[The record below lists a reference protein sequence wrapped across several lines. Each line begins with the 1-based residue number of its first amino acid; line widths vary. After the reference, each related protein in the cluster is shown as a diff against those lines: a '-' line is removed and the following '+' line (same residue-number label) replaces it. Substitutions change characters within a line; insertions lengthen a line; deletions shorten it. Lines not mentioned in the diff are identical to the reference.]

1 MPLSGKFSAPS
12 PGPPRQTGMSTLTVA
27 LDDIFPE
34 ENPYAWSPTSSIN
47 IQEFVSKYKPS
58 MVQNDGTRPW
68 IWVRKEL
75 SPSDRLAE
83 ECVTA
88 KEASELLQKV
98 TERVEEIKNDRSIPV
113 RSSKKTGAKSKK
125 ELREQEQANATVRL
139 KEISQKHGYGC
150 GKWLSFAPSDRVDA
164 IWASIAN
171 SLASGPLAST
181 VASSAKVA
189 TSPGHETPGYQHVIC
204 IYVPDVYDRDSVVE
218 VMKVL
223 LRHHGV
229 NLSGVKSDLYTS
241 IGLDSKHPSGVP
253 STVWKNTALLPDSEI
268 RELKEAYYA
277 EVMSAKKV
285 EQHTDQNRESAPR
298 KPGYR
303 KRKAET
309 DDPFASDD
317 GECAKAKPQI
327 QPHGSGG
334 RDHASEQAQENEGRK
349 AKKSKMLS

>member
-1 MPLSGKFSAPS
+1 
-12 PGPPRQTGMSTLTVA
+12 MSIRTMA
-27 LDDIFPE
+27 SDDIFPE
-34 ENPYAWSPTSSIN
+34 EYPYAWSPTGSSIN

-75 SPSDRLAE
+75 SPSDRVAE
-83 ECVTA
+83 EHGAT
-88 KEASELLQKV
+88 KEASELLQRV
-98 TERVEEIKNDRSIPV
+98 TERVEEIKNDSSIPV

-139 KEISQKHGYGC
+139 KEISQKHGYVC
-150 GKWLSFAPSDRVDA
+150 GKWLIFAPSDRVDA
-164 IWASIAN
+164 IWASVAR
-171 SLASGPLAST
+171 SLSSGPLAST
-181 VASSAKVA
+181 VASAAKVA
-189 TSPGHETPGYQHVIC
+189 TSPEHETPGYQHVIC
-204 IYVPDVYDRDSVVE
+204 IYVPDVYDRDNVVE

-223 LRHHGV
+223 LRQHGV

-268 RELKEAYYA
+268 RELKEAYFA
-277 EVMSAKKV
+277 EVTSTKNVDKR
-285 EQHTDQNRESAPR
+285 TDQKRESAPR
-298 KPGYR
+298 KPGHR

-317 GECAKAKPQI
+317 GESDKAEPQK
-327 QPHGSGG
+327 QPHGSDG
-334 RDHASEQAQENEGRK
+334 RNNTTEQAQENKRSQ
-349 AKKSKMLS
+349 AKKSRISS